1 MTGAVPPGRQRHG
14 RGCVK
19 NDERQVAESS
29 SKEAPGVSGVAG
41 RYALALF
48 DLARDEKALDVVM
61 KGLDSFEELLRES
74 PDLQRLVKSP
84 VYSSE
89 EQVRAIGAVLDR
101 AGISGLTANFI
112 RLVASRRRLFALPGM
127 IAAYRGMLARS
138 KGVVSA
144 EVRLAE
150 EPSPRV
156 MEDIKTALRAMT
168 SSEVD
173 LKVKIDPALIGG
185 LVVQVGSRM
194 IDASLRTKLN
204 SIRIAMKEAR

>member
-1 MTGAVPPGRQRHG
+1 
-14 RGCVK
+14 
-19 NDERQVAESS
+19 VAESS

-112 RLVASRRRLFALPGM
+112 RLVAARRRLVALPGM

>member
-1 MTGAVPPGRQRHG
+1 
-14 RGCVK
+14 
-19 NDERQVAESS
+19 
-29 SKEAPGVSGVAG
+29 
-41 RYALALF
+41 
-48 DLARDEKALDVVM
+48 
-61 KGLDSFEELLRES
+61 
-74 PDLQRLVKSP
+74 
-84 VYSSE
+84 
-89 EQVRAIGAVLDR
+89 
-101 AGISGLTANFI
+101 
-112 RLVASRRRLFALPGM
+112 M

>member
-1 MTGAVPPGRQRHG
+1 VPVPLVARHG

>member
-1 MTGAVPPGRQRHG
+1 VPVPLVARHG
-14 RGCVK
+14 GDCVK

-48 DLARDEKALDVVM
+48 DLARDEKALDIVM

-138 KGVVSA
+138 KGV
-144 EVRLAE
+144 
-150 EPSPRV
+150 

-173 LKVKIDPALIGG
+173 IKVKIDPALIGG

>member
-1 MTGAVPPGRQRHG
+1 VPVPLVARHG
-14 RGCVK
+14 RDCVK

-29 SKEAPGVSGVAG
+29 LKEAPGVSGVAG

-48 DLARDEKALDVVM
+48 DLARDEKALDIVM

-127 IAAYRGMLARS
+127 IAAHRGMLARS

-173 LKVKIDPALIGG
+173 IKVKIDPALIGG

>member
-1 MTGAVPPGRQRHG
+1 MPVPLVARHG
-14 RGCVK
+14 RDCVK

-29 SKEAPGVSGVAG
+29 SKEAPGASGVAG

-48 DLARDEKALDVVM
+48 DLARDEKALDIVM
-61 KGLDSFEELLRES
+61 KGLDSFEGLLRES

>member
-1 MTGAVPPGRQRHG
+1 VPVPLVARHG
-14 RGCVK
+14 GDCVK

-48 DLARDEKALDVVM
+48 DLARDEKALDIVM

-173 LKVKIDPALIGG
+173 IKVKIDPALIGG

>member
-1 MTGAVPPGRQRHG
+1 VPVPLVARHG
-14 RGCVK
+14 RDCVK

-48 DLARDEKALDVVM
+48 DLARDEKALDIVM

-173 LKVKIDPALIGG
+173 IKVKIDPALIGG

>member
-1 MTGAVPPGRQRHG
+1 
-14 RGCVK
+14 
-19 NDERQVAESS
+19 
-29 SKEAPGVSGVAG
+29 
-41 RYALALF
+41 LALF
-48 DLARDEKALDVVM
+48 ELARDENALDAVM
-61 KGLDSFEELLRES
+61 KGLDAFEALLRES

-101 AGISGLTANFI
+101 AGISGLTGKFI

-127 IAAYRGMLARS
+127 IAAYRRMLARS
-138 KGVVSA
+138 KGVVPA

-156 MEDIKTALRAMT
+156 MDEIKAALRTMT

-173 LKVKIDPALIGG
+173 LTVKIDPALIGG

>member
-1 MTGAVPPGRQRHG
+1 VPVPLVARHG
-14 RGCVK
+14 RDCVK

-29 SKEAPGVSGVAG
+29 SKEATGVSGVAG

-48 DLARDEKALDVVM
+48 DLARDEKALDIVM

-173 LKVKIDPALIGG
+173 IKVKIDPALIGG

>member
-1 MTGAVPPGRQRHG
+1 MPVPLVARHG
-14 RGCVK
+14 RDCVK

-61 KGLDSFEELLRES
+61 KGLDSFEGLLRES

-156 MEDIKTALRAMT
+156 MEDIKAALRAMT

-173 LKVKIDPALIGG
+173 LKLKIDPALIGG

-194 IDASLRTKLN
+194 IDSSLRTKLN

>member
-1 MTGAVPPGRQRHG
+1 M
-14 RGCVK
+14 GCIK

-29 SKEAPGVSGVAG
+29 REAPGVSGVAG

-48 DLARDEKALDVVM
+48 ELARDENALDTVTA
-61 KGLDSFEELLRES
+61 GLDTFEALLRES
-74 PDLQRLVKSP
+74 PDLQRLVRSP
-84 VYSSE
+84 VYSAE
-89 EQVRAIGAVLDR
+89 DQVRAIGAVLDR

-112 RLVASRRRLFALPGM
+112 RLVATRRRLFALPGM
-127 IAAYRGMLARS
+127 ITAYRALVARS
-138 KGVVSA
+138 RGVVSA

-156 MEDIKTALRAMT
+156 MDEIKAALRAMT

-173 LKVKIDPALIGG
+173 LRVKIDPALIGG

-204 SIRIAMKEAR
+204 SIRIAMREAR

>member
-1 MTGAVPPGRQRHG
+1 M
-14 RGCVK
+14 
-19 NDERQVAESS
+19 AESS

-61 KGLDSFEELLRES
+61 KGLDSFEGLLRES